1 MFELGI
7 AVEEQLKPITEYFHK
22 FALSD
27 MTLEE
32 FTDFANKNEIEI
44 IEIKSGE
51 EISSWVSSYMKVK
64 QFGLSYSITTL
75 QSEDEY
81 CLQTVMPLLELD
93 VLCSLK
99 NKKEYVNWITYI
111 WYLFGE
117 RSNPND
123 HNKIYRYSGITV
135 SQLSDKEYIF
145 EQNKK
150 KYIVKVVNRF
160 DEHKLKE
167 MYDLEDIKELKNEF

>member
-7 AVEEQLKPITEYFHK
+7 AAKELVKLKTGYFNK
-22 FALSD
+22 FILDD

-32 FTDFANKNEIEI
+32 FADFANKNEIEI
-44 IEIKSGE
+44 VEVKSGE
-51 EISSWVSSYMKVK
+51 DICSYISSYMKVK
-64 QFGLSYSITTL
+64 QFGLSYSITTWQGGDKYNL
-75 QSEDEY
+75 HS
-81 CLQTVMPLLELD
+81 VMPLLELD

-99 NKKEYVNWITYI
+99 NKKEYVDWITYV
-111 WYLFGE
+111 WYLFEE
-117 RSNPND
+117 RPNPND

-160 DEHKLKE
+160 DKHKVKE
-167 MYDLEDIKELKNEF
+167 MYDLENIRS